1 MIGKGVKAA
10 AENSDQARLSG
21 INPKLIS
28 LLVWTIGGFLAT
40 LSMILIAGQANSSGT
55 LAALGPSTLVRAL
68 AAAVIGGMVSFP
80 IALIAG
86 IGIGIAEAV
95 VRFNFL
101 ADAGLIDFLLF
112 LAVLVAVWLQSRQ
125 PGETQA
131 FVRAQGQG
139 GARTAPEGGATPQRA
154 DTRCARHR
162 GAVADHRDPAL
173 ASTRVRQHRRFAVC
187 GLSVTVLTGW
197 AGQLSLGQMAFAV
210 SARCSP
216 RHSRGFAL
224 GIGWRTTSSST
235 SCPLDAITARHR
247 ISTLLVAGL
256 AALIGLGATSAGCCS
271 R

>member
-10 AENSDQARLSG
+10 AENSDLARLSG
-21 INPKLIS
+21 INPKLVS

-80 IALIAG
+80 TALVAG
-86 IGIGIAEAV
+86 IGIGITEAV

-131 FVRAQGQG
+131 FSFAPEGQG
-139 GARTAPEGGATPQRA
+139 GARTAPRGVVGAKPRA
-154 DTRCARHR
+154 R
-162 GAVADHRDPAL
+162 
-173 ASTRVRQHRRFAVC
+173 
-187 GLSVTVLTGW
+187 
-197 AGQLSLGQMAFAV
+197 
-210 SARCSP
+210 
-216 RHSRGFAL
+216 
-224 GIGWRTTSSST
+224 
-235 SCPLDAITARHR
+235 
-247 ISTLLVAGL
+247 
-256 AALIGLGATSAGCCS
+256 
-271 R
+271 